1 MIIEAE
7 DKRQL
12 AIQLAALQAKGIKV
26 EPPYQVHV
34 PDYTEIVHDEA
45 FAYSEVGQIVLPN
58 SATEIGRGAVA
69 HCEAL
74 AEVVLPKGLAILPRS
89 AFAHCEALTEVL
101 LPKALANLPCSA
113 FSYSGI
119 VSLHLPQRV
128 STIHGCIA
136 GCRRLQRLSVSPE
149 NEVFDSRE
157 DCNAVIRTCDDTL
170 ILGIS
175 TTVIPETVA
184 AINHYAF
191 RGCPGL
197 TSITIPD
204 NVSQLKEMAFY
215 DCPNLSAVSMP
226 AHLVSTIEQIGKQTQ
241 ERSKAYGSSDELVD
255 LLAPAGDN
263 PSPFQIGL
271 RMVFADCPSLNE
283 SGVQLRETTS
293 LPTRKERVASMDKQR
308 RRAAKED
315 QKILEWINEDLYDVD
330 PLFTPW

>member
-1 MIIEAE
+1 MVIEAE
-7 DKRQL
+7 DKRQW

-58 SATEIGRGAVA
+58 SATEIGRA
-69 HCEAL
+69 
-74 AEVVLPKGLAILPRS
+74 
-89 AFAHCEALTEVL
+89 AFAYCEALTEVL
-101 LPKALANLPCSA
+101 LPKGLANLPSSA

-128 STIHGCIA
+128 STIYGCIA

-170 ILGIS
+170 IIGIS

-184 AINHYAF
+184 AINHCAF
-191 RGCPGL
+191 TARPGL

-204 NVSQLKEMAFY
+204 SVSQLKEMAFY
-215 DCPNLSAVSMP
+215 DCPNLSAVRMP

-241 ERSKAYGSSDELVD
+241 ERRKAYGSSDELVA

-293 LPTRKERVASMDKQR
+293 LPNRKERVDSTDKQR
-308 RRAAKED
+308 RRAAKYD
-315 QKILEWINEDLYDVD
+315 QKILDIINDSLYKIVA
-330 PLFTPW
+330 PLFLPW

>member
-1 MIIEAE
+1 MVIEAE

-34 PDYTEIVHDEA
+34 PDYTETLNNEA
-45 FAYSEVGQIVLPN
+45 FAYSEVGLISLPN
-58 SATEIGRGAVA
+58 SATEIGRA
-69 HCEAL
+69 
-74 AEVVLPKGLAILPRS
+74 
-89 AFAHCEALTEVL
+89 AFFDCEALTEVL
-101 LPKALANLPCSA
+101 LPKGLEKLPNSA

-128 STIHGCIA
+128 STIYGCIA

-191 RGCPGL
+191 SDCQGL

-241 ERSKAYGSSDELVD
+241 ERSKAYGSSDELVA

-315 QKILEWINEDLYDVD
+315 QEILEWINQDLYDVD

>member
-1 MIIEAE
+1 MVIEAK

-34 PDYTEIVHDEA
+34 PDYTEGVCNEA
-45 FAYSEVGQIVLPN
+45 FAHSEVGLIALPN
-58 SATEIGRGAVA
+58 SATVIG
-69 HCEAL
+69 HE
-74 AEVVLPKGLAILPRS
+74 

-101 LPKALANLPCSA
+101 LPKGLANLPSSA

-128 STIHGCIA
+128 STIEGCIA
-136 GCRRLQRLSVSPE
+136 GCRALKRLTVSPE

-191 RGCPGL
+191 TDCPGL

-204 NVSQLKEMAFY
+204 SVSQLKEMAFY
-215 DCPNLSAVSMP
+215 HC
-226 AHLVSTIEQIGKQTQ
+226 I
-241 ERSKAYGSSDELVD
+241 
-255 LLAPAGDN
+255 
-263 PSPFQIGL
+263 
-271 RMVFADCPSLNE
+271 
-283 SGVQLRETTS
+283 
-293 LPTRKERVASMDKQR
+293 
-308 RRAAKED
+308 
-315 QKILEWINEDLYDVD
+315 
-330 PLFTPW
+330 

>member
-1 MIIEAE
+1 MVIEAE

-34 PDYTEIVHDEA
+34 PDYTETINNEA
-45 FAYSEVGQIVLPN
+45 FAYSEVGLISLPN
-58 SATEIGRGAVA
+58 SATKIGRA
-69 HCEAL
+69 
-74 AEVVLPKGLAILPRS
+74 
-89 AFAHCEALTEVL
+89 AFFDCEALTEVL
-101 LPKALANLPCSA
+101 LPKGLEKLPSSA

-128 STIHGCIA
+128 STIYGCIA

-149 NEVFDSRE
+149 NEIFDSRE

-191 RGCPGL
+191 SDCQGL

-241 ERSKAYGSSDELVD
+241 ERSKAYGSSDELVA

-293 LPTRKERVASMDKQR
+293 LPTGKKRVASTDKQR
-308 RRAAKED
+308 RKAAKYD
-315 QKILEWINEDLYDVD
+315 QEILDIINDSLYKNVD
-330 PLFTPW
+330 PLF

>member
-1 MIIEAE
+1 MVIEAE

-58 SATEIGRGAVA
+58 SATEIGRA
-69 HCEAL
+69 
-74 AEVVLPKGLAILPRS
+74 
-89 AFAHCEALTEVL
+89 AFAYCEALTEVL
-101 LPKALANLPCSA
+101 LPKGLANLPSSA

-215 DCPNLSAVSMP
+215 DCPNLSAVRMP

-241 ERSKAYGSSDELVD
+241 ERRKAYGSSDELVD

-293 LPTRKERVASMDKQR
+293 LPTRKERVASTDKQR
-308 RRAAKED
+308 RRAAKYD
-315 QKILEWINEDLYDVD
+315 QKILGWINQDLYDVD
-330 PLFTPW
+330 PISYDLDPIFSPW